1 MANLMKEL
9 GSQTKWSTS
18 TCISCITK
26 MSASKGLQ
34 PSTLPLRH
42 MVQLAQDLL
51 PFDSAASRGKIIL
64 DVGCGP
70 GQVTEYLIGEFG
82 SLLTRTSEGEDHPQT
97 RILASDFSAPMVAQ
111 LQKRKERELEMGN
124 AVWGC
129 VDTEV
134 CDAQDL
140 RRMVG
145 DGLASHAFASLVL
158 FILPQPRSGLR
169 EMWRALMSGGVG
181 GCTSWKESEWMV
193 LMGVGAAAAA
203 AADEDADENGEPKR
217 KMEMPKEWMS
227 IEGVKRELE
236 EVRFVDVQVV
246 ESEAKWSFES
256 HESIVDMILGFPG
269 MKMMVGE
276 ERWGKGGRE
285 RAREGM
291 LAWMSERFSEEEGA
305 LSGVAVVG
313 VGRKG
318 E

>member
-1 MANLMKEL
+1 
-9 GSQTKWSTS
+9 
-18 TCISCITK
+18 

-82 SLLTRTSEGEDHPQT
+82 SLLTRTSEEEDHPQT

-124 AVWGC
+124 AAWGVWK
-129 VDTEV
+129 
-134 CDAQDL
+134 
-140 RRMVG
+140 R
-145 DGLASHAFASLVL
+145 
-158 FILPQPRSGLR
+158 RSGLR

-203 AADEDADENGEPKR
+203 DGDGEPKR
-217 KMEMPKEWMS
+217 KIEMPKEWMS
-227 IEGVKRELE
+227 IEGLKREFE
-236 EVRFVDVQVV
+236 EVGFVDVQVV

-256 HESIVDMILGFPG
+256 HESVVDMILGFSG
-269 MKMMVGE
+269 DEDDGWGGEVGE
-276 ERWGKGGRE
+276 GGRE
-285 RAREGM
+285 MAREGM
-291 LAWMSERFSEEEGA
+291 LAWMSERFSEGEGT

-313 VGRKG
+313 VGRRG